1 MSVALDSAYEV
12 HQSFRPALEVI
23 TPAPVVDVVLPV
35 YNEGDVL
42 ATTVR
47 SLSAYLTNEFPFTAR
62 ITIADGASSDG
73 TWAVATLLAG
83 TLSNV
88 RLLHLNEKGRG
99 RAIAAGWL
107 TSDARVVASLD
118 FNRAIDLSALLP
130 LVAPVIS
137 GHSDVSIGSRSGRHI
152 PRFCDLLLRLGL
164 GVRLRDAQSG
174 LLATRAE
181 LARLL
186 VPAVQN
192 RNRFF
197 EPELLLVAERAGL
210 SIHELPLA
218 SSPVPGS
225 SAAPAVNGRFI
236 TG

>member
-1 MSVALDSAYEV
+1 MGVALDSAYEV
-12 HQSFRPALEVI
+12 RRSFRPTLEVI

-35 YNEGDVL
+35 YNEEDGL
-42 ATTVR
+42 ARTVR

-62 ITIADGASSDG
+62 ITIADGASSDR

-83 TLSNV
+83 ALSNV

-107 TSDARVVASLD
+107 TSEARVVASLD
-118 FNRAIDLSALLP
+118 FNRSINLSALLP

-137 GHSDVSIGSRSGRHI
+137 GHSDVSIGSRSTRHI
-152 PRFCDLLLRLGL
+152 SRLYDLLLQLGL
-164 GVRLRDAQSG
+164 GVRIRDAQSG

-181 LARLL
+181 IARLL

-197 EPELLLVAERAGL
+197 EAELLLVAERAGL
-210 SIHELPLA
+210 SVHELPLVSSSVSGSGAA
-218 SSPVPGS
+218 S
-225 SAAPAVNGRFI
+225 AVGGRFI

>member
-1 MSVALDSAYEV
+1 MGVALDSAYEV
-12 HQSFRPALEVI
+12 RQSFRPTLEVI

-35 YNEGDVL
+35 YNEEDGL
-42 ATTVR
+42 ARTVR

-62 ITIADGASSDG
+62 ITIADGASSDR

-83 TLSNV
+83 VLSNV

-107 TSDARVVASLD
+107 TSEARVVASLD
-118 FNRAIDLSALLP
+118 FNRSINLSALLP

-137 GHSDVSIGSRSGRHI
+137 GHSDVSIGSRSTRHI
-152 PRFCDLLLRLGL
+152 SRLYDLLLRLGL

-181 LARLL
+181 IARLL

-197 EPELLLVAERAGL
+197 EAELLLVAERAGL
-210 SIHELPLA
+210 SVHELPLVSSSVSGSGAA
-218 SSPVPGS
+218 S
-225 SAAPAVNGRFI
+225 AVGGRFI

>member
-23 TPAPVVDVVLPV
+23 TPAPAVDVVLPV

-99 RAIAAGWL
+99 RAIAVGWL

-137 GHSDVSIGSRSGRHI
+137 GHSDVSVGSRSGRHI
-152 PRFCDLLLRLGL
+152 PRFYDLLLRLGL

-186 VPAVQN
+186 VPAVQTATG
-192 RNRFF
+192 FSS
-197 EPELLLVAERAGL
+197 L
-210 SIHELPLA
+210 SCCWLRSVQGCPSTSCL
-218 SSPVPGS
+218 SPRPRS
-225 SAAPAVNGRFI
+225 QEAAPHQP
-236 TG
+236 